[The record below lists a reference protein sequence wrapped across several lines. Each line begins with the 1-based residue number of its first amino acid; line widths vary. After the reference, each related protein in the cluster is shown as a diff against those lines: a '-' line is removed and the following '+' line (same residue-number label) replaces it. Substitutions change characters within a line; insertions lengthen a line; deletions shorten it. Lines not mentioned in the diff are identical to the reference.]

1 MSKDLVEILDGIGK
15 NAVSF
20 RQQYFGHKA
29 STLET
34 EEAEYLEEDEV
45 HGIGLKNYEMISQI
59 IQSLGLE

>member
-1 MSKDLVEILDGIGK
+1 MSKDLEEILNGIGK

-20 RQQYFGHKA
+20 RKQLFKRKT

-34 EEAEYLEEDEV
+34 EEDNFSEMDEV